1 MQHVPALAGGLDGC
15 TMFSSER
22 GTDHLVQGLDGLG
35 QQLNSGKNA
44 FHPANT
50 GGERSRL

>member
-1 MQHVPALAGGLDGC
+1 MNDVPALTG
-15 TMFSSER
+15 
-22 GTDHLVQGLDGLG
+22 GLG